1 MAEYIFQKIA
11 KEGKERGV
19 TPGSDNAIDWFRDK
33 ALSVNQVN
41 VQKEMRNTAKLQ
53 NKLIPS
59 DIGRMYHFFYDP
71 KHKDTLPYWDKFP
84 LIFVIDFYQ
93 DGFLGLNL
101 HYIPPIYRIR
111 LMDAIYSIA
120 RDDKVRQSKKARMT
134 YGLLKGA
141 AKFKYFKPCIKRY
154 LTNHVKSRYLYV
166 PFEEWDIAAFLPT
179 QRFQKAKKTRVWN
192 DSKQIL

>member
-11 KEGKERGV
+11 KEGKALGV
-19 TPGSDNAIDWFRDK
+19 TPGSDNDIDWFRDK

-192 DSKQIL
+192 